1 VGEVLG
7 EMLKANSV
15 LKELDV
21 SSNNVYQGDPAG
33 FAQGISKGLPGNRAL
48 TFLNLANN
56 SLAELVLSKG
66 WTTTGDGF
74 FDPIVFKHADGREQ
88 KEDPGSK
95 PEGIIAIASAIP
107 DMRALSKLDVGDNSI
122 PPAEKAQLQGTCDAM
137 GVSLVCE
144 DKETTDEGCA
154 QS

>member
-1 VGEVLG
+1 
-7 EMLKANSV
+7 M
-15 LKELDV
+15 
-21 SSNNVYQGDPAG
+21 
-33 FAQGISKGLPGNRAL
+33 RAL

-88 KEDPGSK
+88 KDDPGSK

-107 DMRALSKLDVGDNSI
+107 DMRALTKFDISKNGLR
-122 PPAEKAQLQGTCDAM
+122 AEGAKIIAAILPKCT
-137 GVSLVCE
+137 
-144 DKETTDEGCA
+144 
-154 QS
+154 